1 VPRKIAGRNEEDFI
15 VINLNVWNG
24 VSGALSGGEDK
35 GEKINIPFILLDKS
49 GRRFI
54 YVWQHFK
61 KNRKCCIISG
71 FCICVSEI
79 KH

>member
-1 VPRKIAGRNEEDFI
+1 MPRKIAGRNEEDFI

-49 GRRFI
+49 GRRLGCSLNAQF
-54 YVWQHFK
+54 
-61 KNRKCCIISG
+61 N
-71 FCICVSEI
+71 ICMAAF
-79 KH
+79 